1 MPKSAGSPDAAG
13 SRLTLDIW
21 HPNCWTLKVT
31 DEMPGG
37 LFGHGVYNVGEK
49 VKGRFTVYGETQS
62 ELEECIEAI
71 EASPLTD
78 SVWEMDYRY
87 TAETETSTP
96 GNATKSLLVEY
107 DEHTS
112 ISNALVSNGFI
123 PDKPV
128 WIHDGREY
136 WTVIINKGRD
146 QVQARLDEVREKKN
160 AEIDIQ
166 QIVSDDTGS
175 GGVMRSETL
184 SERQRE
190 VFELARDQG
199 YYNWPREV
207 TATELASGLG
217 VSKATLLEHLRKAES
232 KLVGSML

>member
-1 MPKSAGSPDAAG
+1 MARRSEVPDAAG

-21 HPNCWTLKVT
+21 HPNCWTLEVT
-31 DEMPGG
+31 SETPGG
-37 LFGHGVYNVGEK
+37 LFGHGVYKVGGK

-62 ELEECIEAI
+62 DLDEVIEAI
-71 EASPLTD
+71 ETSPRTD
-78 SVWEMDYRY
+78 SVWKMDHRY
-87 TAETETSTP
+87 AAETETPTP

-107 DEHTS
+107 DEQTS
-112 ISNALVSNGFI
+112 INDALVSNGFI

-136 WTVIINKGRD
+136 WTVIINEDRT
-146 QVQARLDEVREKKN
+146 QVQSRLDAVRDAKDADIE
-160 AEIDIQ
+160 IQ
-166 QIVSDDTGS
+166 QIISDDTGS
-175 GGVMRSETL
+175 GGMMRKETL

-190 VFELARDQG
+190 VFELARDRG

-207 TATELASGLG
+207 TATELASELD

-232 KLVGSML
+232 KLVDSVL